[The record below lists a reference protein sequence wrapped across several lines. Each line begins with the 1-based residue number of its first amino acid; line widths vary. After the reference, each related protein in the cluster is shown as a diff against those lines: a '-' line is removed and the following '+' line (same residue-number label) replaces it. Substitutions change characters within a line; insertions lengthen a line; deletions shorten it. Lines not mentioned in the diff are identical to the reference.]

1 MCSFFLYSGS
11 NVGTT
16 VAGITS
22 SYGSSRAQLYN
33 PYAIYVTPNGTMY
46 ILDTSNYRVLKW
58 TVGDPLGYIIVGGN
72 GNGAAFTQIGTSYA
86 IFVDNQFNI
95 YVSESSN
102 NRVTKWLVTNT
113 TAGILVRFDYHS
125 IHT

>member
-1 MCSFFLYSGS
+1 VFLFLYSGS

-58 TVGDPLGYIIVGGN
+58 TVGDPLGYIVAGSNANGGAGFN
-72 GNGAAFTQIGTSYA
+72 QIGTSYGM
-86 IFVDNQFNI
+86 FVDNQFNI
-95 YVSESSN
+95 YVSESGN

-113 TAGILVRFDYHS
+113 TAGILVRFYYHS
-125 IHT
+125 IQT